1 MDETGPTAHIPSRYP
16 AGPAVRPGDLRQS
29 GCGMTALPF
38 QKMHGLGNDFVVL
51 DARARALPLSVA
63 QRRWIADRRR
73 GIGCDQLIIL
83 EPPRDRLADVFMRIH
98 NPDGSEADACGNATR
113 CVAAK
118 VMEEKDTRHVIVET
132 ISGLLDTEAVEG
144 GRISVDMG
152 EARLDWREIPLGE
165 ACDTLHLPLS
175 LGPVSDPV
183 GVNVGNPHA
192 VFFVADAEKTDV
204 AGLGPVLE
212 RHKLFP
218 ERANI
223 EFAQVLSPERIR
235 MRVWERAAGIT
246 QACGSGACATL
257 VAAARRRLTGR
268 RATVVLD
275 GGELLIEWLADNH
288 VRMTGSWTESF
299 RGEIDLD
306 RIPAGEME
314 RQVA

>member
-1 MDETGPTAHIPSRYP
+1 
-16 AGPAVRPGDLRQS
+16 
-29 GCGMTALPF
+29 MTALPF

-51 DARARALPLSVA
+51 DARTRAIPLTLG

-73 GIGCDQLIIL
+73 GIGCDQLIVL

-98 NPDGSEADACGNATR
+98 NPDGGEAGACGNATR

-118 VMEEKDTRHVIVET
+118 VMAEKHSRHAIVET
-132 ISGLLDTEAVEG
+132 ISGLLDTEAVDG
-144 GRISVDMG
+144 GLVSVDMG
-152 EARLDWREIPLGE
+152 EVRLDWREIPLSE
-165 ACDTLHLPLS
+165 ACDTLHLPLG

-192 VFFVADAEKTDV
+192 VFFVPDAARVDV
-204 AGLGPVLE
+204 AALGPVLE

-223 EFAQVLSPERIR
+223 EFAQIIAPDRIR
-235 MRVWERAAGIT
+235 MRVWERGAGIT

-257 VAAARRRLTGR
+257 VAAARRKLTGR
-268 RATVVLD
+268 SATVVLD

-288 VRMTGSWTESF
+288 VRMTGGWTESF
-299 RGEIDLD
+299 RGEIDLRAID
-306 RIPAGEME
+306 AAEME
-314 RQVA
+314 RDVA